1 MSTLIY
7 KFWSYKAELTDNNG
21 TLIVTDLDAVYTYQL
36 ATDPAKLKSIK
47 ERSVRWDETWL
58 NLLRPYAITFQRD
71 AKAKWTGNV
80 KVFFFSSQQ
89 ENYYYMVAKE
99 SKGTKK

>member
-71 AKAKWTGNV
+71 AKAKWTGNA
-80 KVFFFSSQQ
+80 KVLFLSSQQ

-99 SKGTKK
+99 SKGIKK

>member
-7 KFWSYKAELTDNNG
+7 KFWDSKAELADNNG
-21 TLIVTDLDAVYTYQL
+21 TLIVTEGNTVYTYQL

>member
-7 KFWSYKAELTDNNG
+7 KFWSYKAELADNNG
-21 TLIVTDLDAVYTYQL
+21 TLIVTEGNTVYTYQL